1 MEIDNQKPPKRLN
14 QIRLELRA
22 QHYSFRTDRVRRNNV
37 LAGASALGDAS
48 PPVAKRHTKRGRLGE
63 MAEFAVLLLPC
74 GGPLCGMRSPNSLG
88 RLGDLSSLALY
99 RPLTRDK

>member
-1 MEIDNQKPPKRLN
+1 VRIITASVPTAYGEIACL
-14 QIRLELRA
+14 LA
-22 QHYSFRTDRVRRNNV
+22 QQRWV
-37 LAGASALGDAS
+37 DAS

-74 GGPLCGMRSPNSLG
+74 GGPLYGMRSPNSLG